1 MTHTI
6 EGIFHDQASGGVAEP
21 CSVGSRWNK
30 FAFSKLDT
38 GKLLEVDSDVVNQKY
53 RLSVDGVNRAETDT
67 LFGETWPGLY
77 GAQAHRYL
85 TSRGDLM
92 VVLWLS
98 HNGGSVLRPSAF
110 LSLSPLSLVGSN
122 VLCLI
127 YAENCFAIF

>member
-85 TSRGDLM
+85 NKSRRP
-92 VVLWLS
+92 
-98 HNGGSVLRPSAF
+98 GGGAVALPQRGVPATPISV
-110 LSLSPLSLVGSN
+110 PLSLPSLSRRKQRTVPH
-122 VLCLI
+122 LC
-127 YAENCFAIF
+127 